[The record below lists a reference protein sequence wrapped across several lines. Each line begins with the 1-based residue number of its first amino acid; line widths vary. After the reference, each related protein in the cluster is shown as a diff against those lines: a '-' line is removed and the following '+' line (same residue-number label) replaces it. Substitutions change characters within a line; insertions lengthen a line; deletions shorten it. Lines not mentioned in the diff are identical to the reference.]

1 MFDYEQMKEL
11 NELEMTMY
19 NYIITH
25 ADKVTSMTIRQL
37 AKELNV
43 SSTTVLRFCSKLG
56 CEGYSEFKYQ
66 FKEYLKDKNHENLA
80 DDFSAIEDFFMKV
93 KHGDLHM
100 QIQKIAQVIYE
111 HERIF
116 FMGLGTSGTL
126 DKYGARYLSNFG
138 KYAMYLE
145 DPFYPMGKNPYI
157 NTAVVVMSVSGE
169 QQFLFKQVQ
178 ELKKR
183 NVTIISITNSKQCTI
198 AEISD
203 YNIAYY
209 IPMLILP
216 GRYNVTSSIPVV
228 YILERLAHEVN
239 HLMEQHEKSK

>member
-1 MFDYEQMKEL
+1 MFEYEQMKEL

-25 ADKVTSMTIRQL
+25 GDQVAAMTIRQM

-66 FKEYLKDKNHENLA
+66 FKEYLKDRSKENSA
-80 DDFSAIEDFFMKV
+80 DDFTVIEDFFAKV
-93 KHGDLHM
+93 KEGDLNDR
-100 QIQKIAQVIYE
+100 IRKAARIICE
-111 HERIF
+111 KERVF
-116 FMGLGTSGTL
+116 FIGLGTSGTL
-126 DKYGARYLSNFG
+126 GKYGARYLSNFG
-138 KYAMYLE
+138 KYAMYME
-145 DPFYPMGKNPYI
+145 DPFYPMGENGYV
-157 NTAVVVMSVSGE
+157 NTAVVVLSVSGE
-169 QQFLFKQVQ
+169 QRFLFKQVQ
-178 ELKKR
+178 ELKKGKA
-183 NVTIISITNSKQCTI
+183 TIISITNSRQCTI

-209 IPMLILP
+209 IPMIVLP

-228 YILERLAHEVN
+228 YILERLAHDVN
-239 HLMEQHEKSK
+239 DIMEQKKQN